1 MSTFGLF
8 LSFLQLA
15 NHLWTGYYILEFC
28 VRTAKDYNVTCMR
41 GNHCVVYGVFII
53 HITVGLLNTLS
64 AIFSYK
70 NIAHCLNVI
79 YKLLNNRSPVYL
91 QLPLASFSIIG
102 FIGLLALRLL
112 VNKQLQPP
120 GQLFPLFYYGYYIS
134 YFVPIVVLN
143 LVATLALAAERA
155 YKHVNYQMES
165 LFHAQY
171 EPNVFLRHIQKLAV
185 SHNEITNLMDEISS
199 QFGFSLLLV
208 TIDCFMNFV
217 LFLYLTIW
225 NIFVEGIFKD
235 SLAPYSTALVEI
247 VTIVLKIVFL
257 CYRCDRATYHVST
270 SNFV

>member
-1 MSTFGLF
+1 
-8 LSFLQLA
+8 
-15 NHLWTGYYILEFC
+15 
-28 VRTAKDYNVTCMR
+28 MR
-41 GNHCVVYGVFII
+41 GNHCIIYGVFIT

-64 AIFSYK
+64 AIYSYK
-70 NIAHCLNVI
+70 NSARCLNFVF
-79 YKLLNNRSPVYL
+79 KLLKNPSPAYPL
-91 QLPLASFSIIG
+91 LPMASFSIIS
-102 FIGLLALRLL
+102 FMGLLALRLV

-155 YKHVNYQMES
+155 YKHVNHQMES

-171 EPNVFLRHIQKLAV
+171 EPNDFLRHIQRLAI

-199 QFGFSLLLV
+199 RFGFSLLMV
-208 TIDCFMNFV
+208 TIDCFVNFV

-235 SLAPYSTALVEI
+235 SLAPYGTALLEI
-247 VTIVLKIVFL
+247 MTIVLKIVFL
-257 CYRCDRATYHVST
+257 CYRCDRATYHVSRL
-270 SNFV
+270 NLNILL